1 MSLRPILYYI
11 CLLTAAALFAEHTP
25 LTPEHQLAR
34 DIYQELIEINTTD
47 TPLGNV
53 TTAAEA
59 IAARFRTAGFPA
71 EDVQVLGPVANKRN
85 LVVRLHGRADS
96 KQKPIL
102 FIAHLDVVEALKQDW
117 SPDIDPFK
125 LTERD
130 GYFYGRGTT
139 DVKEGDTFLVT
150 TFLRLK
156 QEGWKPSRDLILALT
171 ADEEG
176 GDHNGIQWLLANHRD
191 LIDAEY
197 CVNTDAGDFEMQK
210 GRRLLLGMQTSEKNY
225 VDFLLEVKS
234 SGGHSSRPVKENNA
248 IYHLAAGLNRLA
260 AFDFPVELNQTTRA
274 FFERTASLQ
283 DPATA
288 ADFRAIAKSPN
299 NRAAVARLSQSPYF
313 NAILRTT
320 CVATRL
326 EAGHANNA
334 LPQTARA
341 NVNCRMLPTDSLEQV
356 QDTIKKILADDRVRV
371 TVVGDAVPAPASELR
386 PQLIMKLEE
395 LSAKLYGG
403 IPVVPVMDTGASD
416 GKYLR
421 IGGIPTYGVPG
432 AFADVDDVR
441 AHGKDERIGVKD
453 FYAGVDFYY
462 VFIKSLASD

>member
-1 MSLRPILYYI
+1 
-11 CLLTAAALFAEHTP
+11 LLTAASLFAQHTP

-59 IAARFRTAGFPA
+59 MAARFRAAGFA
-71 EDVQVLGPVANKRN
+71 AGDVQVMGPVANKHN
-85 LVVRLHGRADS
+85 LVVRVHGRADS
-96 KQKPIL
+96 KEKPIL
-102 FIAHLDVVEALKQDW
+102 FIAHLDVVEAFKRDW
-117 SPDIDPFK
+117 SPNIDPFK

-139 DVKEGDTFLVT
+139 DVKEGDTFLLT

-210 GRRLLLGMQTSEKNY
+210 GKRLLLGMQTSEKNY

-234 SGGHSSRPVKENNA
+234 SGGHSSRPVKEDNA

-260 AFDFPVELNQTTRA
+260 AFDFPVELNETTRA
-274 FFERTASLQ
+274 FF
-283 DPATA
+283 
-288 ADFRAIAKSPN
+288 
-299 NRAAVARLSQSPYF
+299 
-313 NAILRTT
+313 
-320 CVATRL
+320 TRMGEGL
-326 EAGHANNA
+326 
-334 LPQTARA
+334 
-341 NVNCRMLPTDSLEQV
+341 
-356 QDTIKKILADDRVRV
+356 
-371 TVVGDAVPAPASELR
+371 VG
-386 PQLIMKLEE
+386 
-395 LSAKLYGG
+395 
-403 IPVVPVMDTGASD
+403 
-416 GKYLR
+416 
-421 IGGIPTYGVPG
+421 
-432 AFADVDDVR
+432 
-441 AHGKDERIGVKD
+441 
-453 FYAGVDFYY
+453 
-462 VFIKSLASD
+462 